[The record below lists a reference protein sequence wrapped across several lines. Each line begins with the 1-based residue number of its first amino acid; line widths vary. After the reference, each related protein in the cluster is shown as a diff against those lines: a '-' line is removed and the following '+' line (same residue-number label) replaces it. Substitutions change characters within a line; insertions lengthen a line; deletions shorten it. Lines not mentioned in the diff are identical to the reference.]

1 LAIRI
6 FVSTAARVGVVT
18 GWDRTWPPGWH
29 VEHVAVTTSTNA
41 VLLADAHGRPDRSVL
56 AAGHQTQGRGRL
68 DRRWEAPPDA
78 SLLASLLFHRVP
90 ADPGVVT
97 RRVSVAAVD
106 ACRQL
111 GRLDDVAL
119 KWPNDVLAGGAKLA
133 GVLAQRHAD
142 GPLVVGIGVN
152 VRWCPDGAAL
162 VGVDV
167 DPVDVLA
174 ALLGAY
180 DAVGDDVGARYRTEL
195 ATLGR
200 RVRVELPSG
209 PALTGTAT
217 DVTVDGRLVV
227 LDDSG
232 STHRLA
238 VADVVHLRG
247 A

>member
-1 LAIRI
+1 M
-6 FVSTAARVGVVT
+6 T

-41 VLLADAHGRPDRSVL
+41 VLLADADRRSDRSVL

-68 DRRWEAPPDA
+68 DRRWDAPPSEPA
-78 SLLASLLFHRVP
+78 GVAAVP
-90 ADPGVVT
+90 SRAADPGAVT

-106 ACRQL
+106 ACREL
-111 GRLDDVAL
+111 GGATRS
-119 KWPNDVLAGGAKLA
+119 PSSGPTTCSAGGAKLA

-152 VRWCPDGAAL
+152 VRWCPDGAARL
-162 VGVDV
+162 GADV
-167 DPVDVLA
+167 DPADVLA

-180 DAVGDDVGARYRTEL
+180 DAVGADVGGRYRTEL
-195 ATLGR
+195 STLGR

-209 PALTGTAT
+209 PPLTGTAT
-217 DVTVDGRLVV
+217 DVTIDGRLVV
-227 LDDSG
+227 LDDG
-232 STHRLA
+232 GATHRVA
-238 VADVVHLRG
+238 VADVVHLRT

>member
-41 VLLADAHGRPDRSVL
+41 VLLADAYVRPDRSVL

-152 VRWCPDGAAL
+152 VR
-162 VGVDV
+162 
-167 DPVDVLA
+167 A

>member
-1 LAIRI
+1 M
-6 FVSTAARVGVVT
+6 T

-41 VLLADAHGRPDRSVL
+41 VLLADADRRSDRSVL

-68 DRRWEAPPDA
+68 DRRWDAPPDA
-78 SLLASLLFHRVP
+78 NLLVSLLFHRVP
-90 ADPGVVT
+90 PDPGAVT

-106 ACRQL
+106 ACREL
-111 GRLDDVAL
+111 GGADDVAL

-152 VRWCPDGAAL
+152 VRWCPDGAARL
-162 VGVDV
+162 GADV
-167 DPVDVLA
+167 DPADVLA

-180 DAVGDDVGARYRTEL
+180 DAVGADVEVRYRTEL
-195 ATLGR
+195 STLGR

-209 PALTGTAT
+209 AALTGTAT

-227 LDDSG
+227 LDDG
-232 STHRLA
+232 GATHRLA
-238 VADVVHLRG
+238 VADVVHLRT